1 MAGNATISLNDLLN
15 NLLWLTGFIAS
26 CWGVVKIIKEIKKPN
41 EDLRIQV
48 KENTQKIEK
57 DYERIE
63 SMEETNKVLCECIL
77 ALLNHEI
84 TGNSID
90 KMKESRDKMEKHLI
104 QKS

>member
-1 MAGNATISLNDLLN
+1 MGATSISLNDI
-15 NLLWLTGFIAS
+15 LWLSGFVAS
-26 CWGVVKIIKEIKKPN
+26 IWAMVKIIKEIKQPN
-41 EDLRIQV
+41 EELRVQV
-48 KENTQKIEK
+48 KENTDKLNK

-63 SMEETNKVLCECIL
+63 SIEETNKVLCECML

-84 TGNSID
+84 TGNSVD

>member
-1 MAGNATISLNDLLN
+1 MGATSISLNDF
-15 NLLWLTGFIAS
+15 LWLSGFVAS
-26 CWGVVKIIKEIKKPN
+26 IWAMVKIIKEIKQPN
-41 EDLRIQV
+41 EELRVQV
-48 KENTQKIEK
+48 KENTDKLNK

-63 SMEETNKVLCECIL
+63 SIEETNKVLCECML

-84 TGNSID
+84 TGNSVD

>member
-1 MAGNATISLNDLLN
+1 MAEATISLNDLL
-15 NLLWLTGFIAS
+15 WFTGFIAS

-41 EDLRIQV
+41 EELRAQV
-48 KENTQKIEK
+48 KENTEK
-57 DYERIE
+57 LNKDLERIE

-84 TGNSID
+84 TGNSVD

>member
-1 MAGNATISLNDLLN
+1 MVANATFSLNDI
-15 NLLWLTGFIAS
+15 LWLSGFVAS
-26 CWGVVKIIKEIKKPN
+26 IWAMVKIIKEIKKPN
-41 EDLRIQV
+41 EELRAQV
-48 KENTQKIEK
+48 KENTDKLNRDFERMESIE
-57 DYERIE
+57 D
-63 SMEETNKVLCECIL
+63 TNKVLCECML

>member
-1 MAGNATISLNDLLN
+1 MDNVGATSISLNDF
-15 NLLWLTGFIAS
+15 LWLSGFVAS
-26 CWGVVKIIKEIKKPN
+26 IWAMVKIIKEIKQPN
-41 EDLRIQV
+41 EELRVQV
-48 KENTQKIEK
+48 KENTDKLNK

-63 SMEETNKVLCECIL
+63 SIEETNKVLCECML

-84 TGNSID
+84 TGNSVD